1 MGKSDNLDNGAFSL
15 EKQKFLSETHGVLSF
30 DQVMARIS
38 EFIDSKPNAEYLL
51 AIGSD
56 SDIRN
61 QDTSG
66 SKYLHVVTALLIYR
80 IGFGGK
86 YFRNYENLTNIYSLK
101 QKIYAETMKSINF
114 ALGLKP
120 VLKKALNGN
129 SEKLNFEIHVDIGE
143 GGKTRDMISEITGMI
158 KGIGFC
164 VKTKPNA
171 YAATKVADRH
181 T

>member
-1 MGKSDNLDNGAFSL
+1 MDDTDSL
-15 EKQKFLSETHGVLSF
+15 QNIQDLNREKFLSETHGTLTF
-30 DQVMARIS
+30 NEVMSLIAD
-38 EFIDSKPNAEYLL
+38 FINTNPKANYLL

-56 SDIRN
+56 SDLKN
-61 QDTSG
+61 QEGDG

-80 IGFGGK
+80 MGYGGK
-86 YFRNYENLTNIYSLK
+86 YFRSYENLKNIYSLK
-101 QKIYAETMKSINF
+101 EKIYAETMKSLNF

-120 VLKKALNGN
+120 VLKRTLNGN
-129 SEKLNFEIHVDIGE
+129 SEKLVFEIHVDIGE
-143 GGKTRDMISEITGMI
+143 VGKTKEMLQEITGLV
-158 KGIGFC
+158 KGVGFS